1 MDNLNSANVAN
12 EPTIVRKD
20 PKLNR
25 QQKRL
30 IFYCI
35 MIALPLLQF
44 CICYIYVNFNSVLMA
59 FKLYE
64 DDYFLAPQVFSFAN
78 FEKAFALF
86 FSATGWEYIKNSL
99 ILYAINLVI
108 VLGLALVFS
117 YYIAKNYLFSKFF
130 RTVMYLPHVVS
141 GVVFAML
148 YKYIT
153 IDVYA
158 ELWGEA
164 AVAGGLLENETTQ
177 FATVLFFNIWL
188 GFGQNVMLFTGSM
201 SGIDGSIIESAQ
213 LDGVNTLQEF
223 VHITI
228 PMIFPT
234 FITFVVVGIAGI
246 FTNQMQLYTLFGSNS
261 PSFSTF
267 GYFLYVRT
275 QSSKGLTT
283 VASSLPSSYPEL
295 AALGL
300 IMTAILVPITLVVRH
315 LLEKYG
321 PRTD

>member
-44 CICYIYVNFNSVLMA
+44 CICYIYVNFNSILMA
-59 FKLYE
+59 FKLYD
-64 DDYFLAPQVFSFAN
+64 DDYFLAPQTFSFKN

-117 YYIAKNYLFSKFF
+117 YYIAKNYLFAKFF
-130 RTVMYLPHVVS
+130 RTVLYLPHVVS

-153 IDVYA
+153 TDVYLA
-158 ELWGEA
+158 LGGALE
-164 AVAGGLLENETTQ
+164 GGLLENEATQ
-177 FATVLFFNIWL
+177 FAVVLFFNIWL

-223 VHITI
+223 FHITI

-246 FTNQMQLYTLFGSNS
+246 FTNQMQLYTLFGSSGGNK
-261 PSFSTF
+261 FSTF
-267 GYFLYVRT
+267 GFFLYLQT
-275 QSSKGLTT
+275 QQSKGLTT
-283 VASSLPSSYPEL
+283 VASKIPSSYPEL